1 MGWKY
6 HTTSKTV
13 NKRGHY
19 EVIGRSKQTSDHD
32 PLFFIVAAKAELRF
46 SRQKTEQVSNLLL
59 DDLAEDL
66 GTSWR
71 ELGTI
76 LEIHEKVLE
85 YFDRENEC
93 FRDKGI
99 AMLHEWKRLS
109 GNAATVKVLKEAL
122 EKIGMSHLLRL
133 DEGTHSHTELIYKR
147 IIKRFRHETMLL
159 SGVCQTSKTGQ
170 HNYCTIFVVA
180 CCCCFFKS
188 MYVSQL
194 TNQPTIKHFPAVL
207 SYVY

>member
-1 MGWKY
+1 MVAQNRPRI
-6 HTTSKTV
+6 T
-13 NKRGHY
+13 
-19 EVIGRSKQTSDHD
+19 I
-32 PLFFIVAAKAELRF
+32 LFFFIVAAKAKLRF

-59 DDLAEDL
+59 DDLAEHL

-99 AMLHEWKRLS
+99 AILHEWKRLS
-109 GNAATVKVLKEAL
+109 GNAATVKILKEAL
-122 EKIGMSHLLRL
+122 EKIGMSHLLKL

-147 IIKRFRHETMLL
+147 IIKRFRHKTM
-159 SGVCQTSKTGQ
+159 
-170 HNYCTIFVVA
+170 IFLGR
-180 CCCCFFKS
+180 
-188 MYVSQL
+188 MPNL
-194 TNQPTIKHFPAVL
+194 
-207 SYVY
+207 